1 MRDALA
7 LPFAVAAAAGDLADD
22 HLSGVADALAEEELH
37 SHGVPPRSHGVVRS
51 HGVPSWSH
59 GRDSMTFRVRPGVTG
74 YVLESRGNPELFFQL
89 ILDKKNETSSF
100 G

>member
-22 HLSGVADALAEEELH
+22 HLNVVADALAEEELH
-37 SHGVPPRSHGVVRS
+37 SHGV
-51 HGVPSWSH
+51 
-59 GRDSMTFRVRPGVTG
+59 RPGVTG
-74 YVLESRGNPELFFQL
+74 YALESRGNPELFFQL